1 MIRRCAAIVA
11 GGLVGLA
18 TIVGAAPGEAIA
30 QSPANGNFGGY
41 AVSKGPYTFT
51 ANGLVGTTV
60 GRFTFFNN
68 GLVATRIGD
77 ATAYNNGL
85 VSARLGRNEVF
96 SNGVVGV
103 PTRGGMVFTS
113 GFGSPNG
120 PSPGRPAARHHAGHP
135 DAGGG
140 R

>member
-1 MIRRCAAIVA
+1 MIRRS
-11 GGLVGLA
+11 A
-18 TIVGAAPGEAIA
+18 TIVAVVLSGFAALAGPAAGQAPGG
-30 QSPANGNFGGY
+30 SPPNGNFGGY

-51 ANGLVGTTV
+51 GNGLVGTTV

-68 GLVATRIGD
+68 GLVATRIGN
-77 ATAYNNGL
+77 ATAYNNGV
-85 VSARLGRNEVF
+85 VSARIGRNQVF

-113 GFGSPNG
+113 GFSFSEAPAHRG
-120 PSPGRPAARHHAGHP
+120 AARHHAGHP
-135 DAGGG
+135 DARGGG